1 MNRHTKPDRTLFINL
16 GFMFFEIK
24 EFRAKNGLE
33 RKRQYTV
40 ILQLLK

>member
-1 MNRHTKPDRTLFINL
+1 MTMFINL
-16 GFMFFEIK
+16 GFLFFKIK

-40 ILQLLK
+40 IPQLFK